1 MTTKISPTNQF
12 SNIVEAN
19 YANFGTYQ
27 LSDELTLT
35 LPNNTMV
42 FSHLSCDK
50 FSYSRQNTQD
60 EITKKIICTKSK
72 TSRIELVPVLPIHI
86 PSYKTDFFFLRFA
99 EPLFIAENS
108 TLVTSIPFPIEVG
121 VFLIGQTHTDALDFF
136 SCDPLNSRF
145 ALYGTPENGKL
156 CKYVTVSLDDKS
168 VIMQHVHAQ
177 LRVEITNEL
186 EDAVSVG
193 KIVFPVTDHDLYFDG
208 GKVMMDGL
216 KATIKNRIGLHVI
229 ETIQNPI
236 TVPGAKRVLRHD
248 EKTDY
253 KFSMELGF
261 D

>member
-1 MTTKISPTNQF
+1 MTIKPPTSQF
-12 SNIVEAN
+12 SNIVETN

-35 LPNNTMV
+35 LPNNTV
-42 FSHLSCDK
+42 TFSHLSDVK
-50 FSYSRQNTQD
+50 FSYSRNTQD
-60 EITKKIICTKSK
+60 RIIKKIICAKSK
-72 TSRIELVPVLPIHI
+72 TPRIELVPVLPIHM
-86 PSYKTDFFFLRFA
+86 PSYKTDFFFLRFTD
-99 EPLFIAENS
+99 PLFIEENS
-108 TLVTSIPFPIEVG
+108 TLVASIPFPIEVG
-121 VFLIGQTHTDALDFF
+121 VFLVGQSHTDAFDFF

-177 LRVEITNEL
+177 FRIEITNEL
-186 EDAVSVG
+186 EDAVYVG
-193 KIVFPVTDHDLYFDG
+193 KLVFPVTDHDLYFDG
-208 GKVMMDGL
+208 GNVVMDGL
-216 KATIKNRIGLHVI
+216 KATIKNRIGLQVI

-236 TVPGAKRVLRHD
+236 TMVGAKRVPRHI
-248 EKTDY
+248 KKPHY